1 MYRLF
6 VFALAVGTVFSFTA
20 TTGPKQIT
28 ALSAG
33 RRAFLDVSLTA
44 GAATLVGIS
53 QPTFAESTDDL
64 SMPSEEEQQKLDM
77 EERLRQKAEL
87 KKKVAKPT
95 TYQGSF
101 QSEMEKQK
109 SLQKTKEEKRNAMCE
124 ELGRGC

>member
-64 SMPSEEEQQKLDM
+64 SMPSEEEQQVRCIFLMGYGNDLQRCN
-77 EERLRQKAEL
+77 ESPL
-87 KKKVAKPT
+87 T
-95 TYQGSF
+95 TDAL
-101 QSEMEKQK
+101 E
-109 SLQKTKEEKRNAMCE
+109 
-124 ELGRGC
+124 